1 MPPFK
6 IQPGSEEYLQ
16 LKAKYEGGDDPVR
29 KLAEEYDL
37 TREHLTHIAKTY
49 QWESRRARAKIKTTI
64 KASLP
69 KQTIAEVRAEFIK
82 DNESY
87 VDALLDLKQRQA
99 AEMIAQTKPKPQPQ
113 AEYMESYR
121 EPQPEAAEPSIIL
134 DAPKPNIG
142 IFTKDEF
149 ASARQATIDKL
160 SSDGE
165 LLFVKLTN
173 RLMQKTCDMIET
185 NQIAEIIGLGGG
197 VDKIEMREVAINDI
211 KELKAASEIARNI
224 GAVMGKVSNTQQNN
238 FQFNST
244 NVTTAQGPQNNIKYT
259 EVQEEKAR
267 VLLASTIPVIP
278 EPEVTVIP
286 EPEVT
291 NADATINQE

>member
-6 IQPGSEEYLQ
+6 IQPGSDEYLQ
-16 LKAKYEGGDDPVR
+16 LKAQYESAGCTVEA
-29 KLAEEYDL
+29 LAKQYDL

-87 VDALLDLKQRQA
+87 VDVLLDLKQRQA
-99 AEMIAQTKPKPQPQ
+99 AEMIAQTKPKPQPT
-113 AEYMESYR
+113 
-121 EPQPEAAEPSIIL
+121 AAEASIIL
-134 DAPKPNIG
+134 DAPKPNLG
-142 IFTKDEF
+142 ILTKDEF

-165 LLFVKLTN
+165 LLFAKLTN

-211 KELKAASEIARNI
+211 KELKAASEIVRNI
-224 GAVMGKVSNTQQNN
+224 GAVMGKVNNTQQNN

-244 NVTTAQGPQNNIKYT
+244 NVSTAQSPQNNIKYT
-259 EVQEEKAR
+259 EVQGEKAR

-286 EPEVT
+286 EPEDT